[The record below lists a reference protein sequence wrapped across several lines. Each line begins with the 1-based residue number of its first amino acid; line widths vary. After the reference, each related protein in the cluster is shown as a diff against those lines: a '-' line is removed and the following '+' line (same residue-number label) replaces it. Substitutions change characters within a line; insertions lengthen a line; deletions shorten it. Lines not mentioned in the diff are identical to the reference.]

1 MIEILGADI
10 KLEILVDTFE
20 PGTYHGRACNFCKI
34 CQKEK
39 GQRVVVQP
47 GKSFQHLAD
56 EHPIV
61 MARIEDVEKEKSAPK
76 PVKLI
81 QTLLEVL
88 YG

>member
-1 MIEILGADI
+1 MIKIPGADL

-20 PGTYHGRACNFCKI
+20 SGTYHGRACNFCRL
-34 CQKEK
+34 CEKEK
-39 GQRVVVQP
+39 GYKIAVQP

-61 MARIEDVEKEKSAPK
+61 MARIEDVEKEKSPTK
-76 PVKLI
+76 PVKLV
-81 QTLLEVL
+81 QTSLEVL